1 MQPVPIASQRRNKDV
16 STRQRIAQFHGA
28 RAQARV
34 NNATHAAQHG
44 VNADYSPSYNA
55 ADGQDDWRRML
66 AWFQRARCTCS
77 LRAARARF
85 GVVGQLQA
93 F

>member
-1 MQPVPIASQRRNKDV
+1 MPR
-16 STRQRIAQFHGA
+16 STAF
-28 RAQARV
+28 
-34 NNATHAAQHG
+34 
-44 VNADYSPSYNA
+44 NADYCPSYNA

-66 AWFQRARCTCS
+66 AWFQRARCALQLKS
-77 LRAARARF
+77 RARTGF